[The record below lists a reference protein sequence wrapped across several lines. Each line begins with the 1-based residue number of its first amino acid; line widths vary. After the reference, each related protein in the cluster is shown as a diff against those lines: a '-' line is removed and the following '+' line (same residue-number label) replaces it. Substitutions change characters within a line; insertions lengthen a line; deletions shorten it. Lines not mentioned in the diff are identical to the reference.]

1 MTDRGCG
8 GEVDDDGGAP
18 VINGGKGPAHE
29 HQ

>member
-1 MTDRGCG
+1 MADRCGG

-18 VINGGKGPAHE
+18 VVNGGKGPVQE

>member
-1 MTDRGCG
+1 MANRGGG

-18 VINGGKGPAHE
+18 VINGGKGPTHE